1 MILQHCDALSNMVQ
15 VVRCA
20 RADRQIAVRRNY
32 PSKAQVLSYFV
43 NKTDFFY
50 PLKMK
55 HKLVDRLSRSRHQ
68 SAESTITKIDDDF
81 TYDDYKELMKSIN
94 ANNIQKKLSKIQNF
108 NFTDPKTKNSIIHAV
123 LDGTIKSPDVQVN
136 VLLELHSKGA
146 QIDQPNIN
154 GDLALHLAVKNDISE
169 AIDWFYLTNPSLLQT
184 VHSKNHLNL
193 THYALAYGSFE
204 TLKSLHEKQPEL
216 ISQTITEGALKG
228 YAPITYF
235 LTTLFCKVDVH
246 QDQYLPPE
254 ELIDILINE
263 QFKKIKMEP
272 AKKIIEENENLKSI
286 MDFLLDHSPVDT
298 YLIPTKFGTV
308 LHVLVRI
315 NYFEGIEKVIEKTKT
330 QDDRLLENIFSS
342 KEPSKN
348 KSPLFWALE
357 RSVDEYKS
365 ARLVISRYDQEM
377 ESKPKVLKSI

>member
-1 MILQHCDALSNMVQ
+1 
-15 VVRCA
+15 
-20 RADRQIAVRRNY
+20 
-32 PSKAQVLSYFV
+32 
-43 NKTDFFY
+43 
-50 PLKMK
+50 MK

-68 SAESTITKIDDDF
+68 SAESTITKIDDEF
-81 TYDDYKELMKSIN
+81 TYDDYKELMKTIN
-94 ANNIQKKLSKIQNF
+94 ANNMQKKLNKIQNF

-154 GDLALHLAVKNDISE
+154 GDLALHFAVKNDISE

-216 ISQTITEGALKG
+216 ISQTITEGDLKG
-228 YAPITYF
+228 YAPISYF

-246 QDQYLPPE
+246 QDQYLPPKELHEILTKE
-254 ELIDILINE
+254 EYKNME
-263 QFKKIKMEP
+263 EMEP
-272 AKKIIEENENLKSI
+272 AQKIIEESENLKSI
-286 MDFLLDHSPVDT
+286 MDFLLANSPVDT

-315 NYFEGIEKVIEKTKT
+315 NYFEGIEKVIEEIKT
-330 QDDRLLENIFSS
+330 QDERLLEKIFTS

-348 KSPLFWALE
+348 KTPLFWALE

-365 ARLVISRYDQEM
+365 ARSVIFFYF
-377 ESKPKVLKSI
+377 KV